1 MSTSGRMEQVVKAE
15 HLGLDSLG
23 GGMALN
29 MQIAGPSSRIL
40 TRPTNQSLHFQAHLT
55 LFSPNQPCSRSLV
68 YPGLNCD
75 ASSHR
80 HPFVEVF
87 NPLL

>member
-15 HLGLDSLG
+15 HLGLDSLE

-40 TRPTNQSLHFQAHLT
+40 TQSLHFQAHLT
-55 LFSPNQPCSRSLV
+55 LSLPNQPCSRSYIRV
-68 YPGLNCD
+68 
-75 ASSHR
+75 
-80 HPFVEVF
+80 
-87 NPLL
+87 